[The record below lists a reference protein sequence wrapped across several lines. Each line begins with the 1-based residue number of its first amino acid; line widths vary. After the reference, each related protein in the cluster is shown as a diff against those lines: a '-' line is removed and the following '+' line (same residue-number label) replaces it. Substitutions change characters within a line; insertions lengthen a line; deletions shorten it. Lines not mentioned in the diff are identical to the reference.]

1 MTHTIIYLS
10 LCVCLSVSIC
20 GFQHSK
26 DSQNVESPTEREK
39 RELPAVLKTG
49 IRISGTL
56 ASAYLG
62 GTVGT
67 IVSGA
72 LNLIN
77 TIPAI
82 IDFFNG
88 DNIKDAIRRGFHEI
102 HDNLNTLQKEITS
115 VGAKVEKL
123 SKKLDISILQNRVA
137 VAGNKIRD
145 CHANFLLYTES
156 PTSKAEKDRLIRC
169 YDKFKYTRE
178 VGDIL
183 TGNPLTFLQNTL
195 FEQIRDSVGYCNAS
209 QIGQVFNY
217 ILGLYIQG
225 CTASV
230 AAETLKYDDSS
241 VTYKTTCQKILHNIT
256 SYLSLQFKNCA
267 AESCQDI
274 AFPIKSIVQTK
285 HISAEDMSI
294 TLRKTFPWF
303 EFTIL
308 LFRKDKEPNIEFF
321 NGQMNRLVVKNPDK
335 TYSVVLWL
343 SSSTKGTTDGVI
355 RFGIEFDR
363 NTLQD
368 SYNGLHLAKT
378 GSNRETLSA
387 FHQTKTKLFDEC
399 KSTWDDTKV
408 NSAAPTMVNLQLTT
422 IKIGAAF
429 VTFLMFR
436 R

>member
-1 MTHTIIYLS
+1 MYLS
-10 LCVCLSVSIC
+10 VCVC

-39 RELPAVLKTG
+39 RELPAVLQTG

-88 DNIKDAIRRGFHEI
+88 DNIKDEIRRGFHEI
-102 HDNLNTLQKEITS
+102 HDNLNTMQKEITS

-123 SKKLDISILQNRVA
+123 SKKLDISIVQNRVA
-137 VAGNKIRD
+137 EAGNKIRD

-156 PTSKAEKDRLIRC
+156 PSSKAEKDRLVKC
-169 YDKFKYTRE
+169 DEKFKYTRE
-178 VGDIL
+178 MGDIL
-183 TGNPLTFLQNTL
+183 TGNTLTFLHNSL
-195 FEQIRDSVGYCNAS
+195 FDQLRDSAGYCNAS
-209 QIGQVFNY
+209 QISHVFNY
-217 ILGLYIQG
+217 ILGLYIEG

-230 AAETLKYDDSS
+230 AAETLKYDGSS
-241 VTYKTTCQKILHNIT
+241 GNRRTTCERTLHNFT
-256 SYLSLQFKNCA
+256 SYLSLQFNNCA
-267 AESCQDI
+267 VETCQDI
-274 AFPIKSIVQTK
+274 AFPIKSIVQTTQ
-285 HISAEDMSI
+285 ISAEDMYF

-308 LFRKDKEPNIEFF
+308 LFRNDKEPNIEFLD
-321 NGQMNRLVVKNPDK
+321 GQMNRLVVKNPDK

-343 SSSTKGTTDGVI
+343 PSSTKGTTDGVI

-387 FHQTKTKLFDEC
+387 FHQKNEELFEEC
-399 KSTWDDTKV
+399 KSTWDDTRV
-408 NSAAPTMVNLQLTT
+408 NSAAPTTVNLLLAT
-422 IKIGAAF
+422 IEIGAAF
-429 VTFLMFR
+429 VTFLMFMR
-436 R
+436 